1 MTNSELD
8 NKISKIES
16 KLDSMEGVINMLI
29 SRIEYRDK
37 VLKAMESYLGIKR
50 NIIKPQE
57 ETVVYVKD
65 KTKKRRN
72 K

>member
-1 MTNSELD
+1 MKD
-8 NKISKIES
+8 DKISKIES
-16 KLDSMEGVINMLI
+16 KLDSMEGIINMLI

-50 NIIKPQE
+50 NIIEPQE